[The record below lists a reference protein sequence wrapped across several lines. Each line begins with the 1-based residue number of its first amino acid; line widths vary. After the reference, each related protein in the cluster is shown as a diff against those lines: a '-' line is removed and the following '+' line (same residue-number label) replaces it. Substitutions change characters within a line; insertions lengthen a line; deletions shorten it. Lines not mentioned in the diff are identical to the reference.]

1 MKKRQQI
8 IGNTLV
14 EEYPVTLKK
23 GDNVILKLLEV
34 ADRFAN
40 IPDFTVAYIRLKDFQ
55 KYSEDRGISVYTD
68 VESLAIV
75 KEDLSHENI
84 RNCMIKGFYNNIDLT
99 IIVDMQTGT
108 VRFNRSRFSV
118 LDTEKM
124 FRQAVSQG

>member
-14 EEYPVTLKK
+14 EEYYPTLKK
-23 GDNVILKLLEV
+23 DGKFVMKLLEI

-40 IPDFTVAYIRLKDFQ
+40 LPDFTVAYIRLKDFQ

-68 VESLAIV
+68 VDSLAIV

-84 RNCMIKGFYNNIDLT
+84 RNCLIKGFYNNVDLT
-99 IIVDMQTGT
+99 IIVDMQKGT
-108 VRFNRSRFSV
+108 IRFNRSRFSV
-118 LDTEKM
+118 LDTGLLVSA
-124 FRQAVSQG
+124 AVKQ